1 MLIRGGHHDQG
12 LQYRCSFEPA
22 SGDTPMK
29 RMVAATIERLSEVV
43 YWLAGALAAL
53 VVAIGLF
60 LTLETKG
67 VGPLIIFGMAA
78 FAIVLIGRTLRHVL
92 SRK

>member
-1 MLIRGGHHDQG
+1 VD
-12 LQYRCSFEPA
+12 
-22 SGDTPMK
+22 SGDASMK
-29 RMVAATIERLSEVV
+29 WMLATTIERLGEAL
-43 YWLAGALAAL
+43 YWLAGALAAV

-67 VGPLIIFGMAA
+67 VGPLIIFGIAA
-78 FAIVLIGRTLRHVL
+78 FAIVLLGRTLRHVL